1 MKDLNNRAK
10 EIIAKIDYIT
20 IASVTPEG
28 MPWNTPVYSAFD
40 KDYNF
45 YWGTHIDSQKANNIR
60 NNENVFLVIYDS
72 TVPPGTGEGVFIQAK
87 AQQLSDPDEIQHAYE
102 TLRDRRPTPFW
113 KPEAFS
119 EEGPVRLFKAVPQ
132 KAWMNDDGEKNGHYI
147 DIRTE
152 IELWKL

>member
-1 MKDLNNRAK
+1 
-10 EIIAKIDYIT
+10 
-20 IASVTPEG
+20 

-45 YWGTHIDSQKANNIR
+45 YWGTHIDSQKAKNIR

-87 AQQLSDPDEIQHAYE
+87 ARQLARPDEVQQAYE
-102 TLRDRRPTPFW
+102 ILRDRRPTPFW
-113 KPEAFS
+113 KPEAFG
-119 EEGPVRLFKAVPQ
+119 EKGPVRLFTAVPQ

-152 IELWKL
+152 IKL